1 MFTDILQSEIWLLL
15 PQYLIRLLSDGKL
28 VLLIQIAV
36 VPLPL
41 LADIGL
47 RLHEVLPVLV
57 VVVVLVILIVVIV
70 VVVLSV
76 LELMIGP
83 RHMCKDYVVVTTSR

>member
-47 RLHEVLPVLV
+47 RLHEVLPVVL
-57 VVVVLVILIVVIV
+57 VLVILIVVIV